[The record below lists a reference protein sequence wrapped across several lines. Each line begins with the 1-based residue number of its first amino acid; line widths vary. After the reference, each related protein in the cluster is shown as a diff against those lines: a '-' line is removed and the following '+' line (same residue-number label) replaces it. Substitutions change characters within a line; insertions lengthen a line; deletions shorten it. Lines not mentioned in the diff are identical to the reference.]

1 MSFPDRYHHDPMVN
15 VYRFEAAKQASQVNN
30 KPQNKYNHSK
40 PGVVHSHGPSDY
52 VGGYQY

>member
-1 MSFPDRYHHDPMVN
+1 MSFPDRYHHDPMVK
-15 VYRFEAAKQASQVNN
+15 VYRFKAAKQASQVNN

-40 PGVVHSHGPSDY
+40 PGVVHSHGSSDS